1 MTQWKRIGLCF
12 VAAELSRLWAVLLS
26 APLETV
32 RTHLNE
38 DVYARVKPVS
48 ETKVVTNAD
57 GTTTIEKLTAEEIKE
72 SATKS
77 KYKGFGDCA
86 SKLMKEGGMK
96 KMWGRAR
103 GQYYRISGILTS
115 ACLVGFE
122 RTRNHYQPRKRQ
134 GDKKKIDWKEL
145 GLQ

>member
-1 MTQWKRIGLCF
+1 MGT
-12 VAAELSRLWAVLLS
+12 VN
-26 APLETV
+26 PET
-32 RTHLNE
+32 
-38 DVYARVKPVS
+38 
-48 ETKVVTNAD
+48 
-57 GTTTIEKLTAEEIKE
+57 GEKFTAEQLAEQRKNNPNPR
-72 SATKS
+72 
-77 KYKGFGDCA
+77 YKGFGDCA

-122 RTRNHYQPRKRQ
+122 RTRNYYQPRKRQ
-134 GDKKKIDWKEL
+134 DDKKKIDWKEL